1 MSWEEDSD
9 LRVAIAAPHLSM
21 TMLEVYKG
29 LGSTGKLLLSA
40 LYAKSWTS
48 MKVPVGIDLR
58 RASFIL
64 YQTEKRIIFV
74 ENGGLGSGFG
84 VGRSSGPITPFQ
96 IIVRASA
103 ARGNRD

>member
-1 MSWEEDSD
+1 
-9 LRVAIAAPHLSM
+9 
-21 TMLEVYKG
+21 
-29 LGSTGKLLLSA
+29 
-40 LYAKSWTS
+40 

-58 RASFIL
+58 RASFTL
-64 YQTEKRIIFV
+64 YQAEKRIIFFKQV
-74 ENGGLGSGFG
+74 GFGSGFG